1 MSKNPPV
8 IHGIFVNVP
17 ALRCISSTIGFGDFY
32 PVTLGGRIIVA
43 LIFYIGV
50 GMVGF
55 VGAQFVKKF
64 VGFDFEKKFKV
75 KIVRLGLEKD
85 YETDK
90 PSWNLNI
97 VTAVGRTADE
107 VLKSLKERGVIKT
120 EE

>member
-1 MSKNPPV
+1 MPEDDSRMYWLD
-8 IHGIFVNVP
+8 GFEGP
-17 ALRCISSTIGFGDFY
+17 AK
-32 PVTLGGRIIVA
+32 GGMYVRNRIA
-43 LIFYIGV
+43 LDIDEY
-50 GMVGF
+50 
-55 VGAQFVKKF
+55 
-64 VGFDFEKKFKV
+64 EKKFKV
-75 KIVRLGLEKD
+75 KIVGLGLEKD